1 MIRNRRLTSPLV
13 LIPALMGLLVLVV
26 FIGLK
31 IVIGLA
37 AQPLYKVWSES
48 GNCYVAGYLPGYKKA
63 LGIAGRVIELYSSQ
77 YFYRVYTKDDVLLK
91 SSEWYMWMRE
101 GNAGVGPEFRG
112 EMVLYPGAQGW
123 ESWTV
128 PPCR

>member
-13 LIPALMGLLVLVV
+13 LIPALMGLFVLI
-26 FIGLK
+26 FLGLK
-31 IVIGLA
+31 IVSALA
-37 AQPLYKVWSES
+37 AQPLKKYWSES
-48 GNCYVAGYLPGYKKA
+48 GKCY
-63 LGIAGRVIELYSSQ
+63 IARYAPDYEAFGRVGQVIELFSSLS
-77 YFYRVYTKDDVLLK
+77 FYRVYTKDGVLLK
-91 SSEWYMWMRE
+91 TSEWYLWMRE